1 MANWKYQIDLSDIFS
16 KLDDEGNITTGE
28 PIQKIAMDIYQ
39 KFSKFMDA
47 HPDMFEDD
55 YSTEDTIDNLKY
67 CDNVEEID
75 ILLSELYDF
84 CDANRIWINTWE
96 IA

>member
-1 MANWKYQIDLSDIFS
+1 MANWKYQIDLSDIFG
-16 KLDDEGNITTGE
+16 KFDDEGNITTDE

-39 KFSKFMDA
+39 KFARFMDA

-67 CDNVEEID
+67 CDSVEEID
-75 ILLSELYDF
+75 TLLCELYDF

>member
-1 MANWKYQIDLSDIFS
+1 MANWKYQIDLSDIFN
-16 KLDDEGNITTGE
+16 KFNDDGEITTDE
-28 PIQKIAMDIYQ
+28 PIQKIAMDIYHR
-39 KFSKFMDA
+39 FSKFMDA

-55 YSTEDTIDNLKY
+55 YSTEDTIDSLKY
-67 CDNVEEID
+67 CDDVNEID
-75 ILLSELYDF
+75 SALSELYDF

>member
-1 MANWKYQIDLSDIFS
+1 MANWKYQIDLSDIFN
-16 KLDDEGNITTGE
+16 KFDDEGNITTDE

-39 KFSKFMDA
+39 KFARFMDA

-67 CDNVEEID
+67 CDSVEEID
-75 ILLSELYDF
+75 YLLIELYDF
-84 CDANRIWINTWE
+84 CDANRIWVNTWE
-96 IA
+96 VA